1 MQYFECHYCSCFCS
15 NLLTLWSNYR
25 SLRTCN
31 ASDLNFSGCRSLE
44 DQPAPLAGCM
54 GTYLKCLDCS
64 WLHWAD
70 YFWALSLSFMGSWL
84 FSYLLNWVWIFR
96 KGIDGINGF
105 SRKTIKLVVMGT
117 WESVMLLQLFLV
129 LIIPIIKPINVYGSG
144 GRRLIHVCY
153 VIIIL
158 DVILFSGPLCLYFA
172 SYEVARTKPRMTSRD
187 INFHNWVLWWEGS
200 LTFPTHCI

>member
-1 MQYFECHYCSCFCS
+1 MHPI
-15 NLLTLWSNYR
+15 WI
-25 SLRTCN
+25 SLAVGAWRI
-31 ASDLNFSGCRSLE
+31 
-44 DQPAPLAGCM
+44 
-54 GTYLKCLDCS
+54 
-64 WLHWAD
+64 
-70 YFWALSLSFMGSWL
+70 SLSHWLAAWEHIWSAWIVPDYIERIIFEHCPSHSWVLGSSPIYWIEG
-84 FSYLLNWVWIFR
+84 WIFR

-105 SRKTIKLVVMGT
+105 SRKTIKLVVMGA
-117 WESVMLLQLFLV
+117 WESVMLLQHFLV

-158 DVILFSGPLCLYFA
+158 DVILFSGPLCLYFT